1 MSYII
6 LNGEIVSGDNPRLN
20 VDNRAFNYGD
30 GLFESM
36 LLYKK
41 KAIHFEQHLE
51 RLHFGMDA
59 LKMRSNPY
67 LQLERFQN
75 LFLELVEANEMETA
89 KVRLSVYRNSKG
101 YYKPE
106 SDDSSMLVQMKSLD
120 SEPYTIN
127 EQGLTSGICTL
138 YRKSFDPWANFKTS
152 NALGFVMASIEARD
166 SGVDELFILNTAG
179 RLCESLSAN
188 IFLVKGN
195 KVFTPSLS
203 EACLAGTMRERV
215 AKIVHDLNMEI
226 ESRPLEARELYDCD
240 EVFLTN
246 AIGGVRWIG
255 SYEDRRYYNSVAK
268 RVSEELKKSIQ

>member
-41 KAIHFEQHLE
+41 KSIHFEQHLE

-75 LFLELVEANEMETA
+75 LFQELVEANEMETA

-106 SDDSSMLVQMKSLD
+106 SDDSSMIVQMKSLD
-120 SEPYTIN
+120 SEPYKIN
-127 EQGLTSGICTL
+127 EQGLSSGICTV

-188 IFLVKGN
+188 
-195 KVFTPSLS
+195 VFFS
-203 EACLAGTMRERV
+203 ERE
-215 AKIVHDLNMEI
+215 
-226 ESRPLEARELYDCD
+226 
-240 EVFLTN
+240 
-246 AIGGVRWIG
+246 
-255 SYEDRRYYNSVAK
+255 
-268 RVSEELKKSIQ
+268 